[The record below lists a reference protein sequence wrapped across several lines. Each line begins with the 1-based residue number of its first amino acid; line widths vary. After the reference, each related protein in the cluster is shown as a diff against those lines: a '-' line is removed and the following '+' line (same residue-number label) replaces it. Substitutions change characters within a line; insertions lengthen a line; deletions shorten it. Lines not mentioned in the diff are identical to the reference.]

1 MGRPRLLR
9 VGMAALL
16 AATRPGQAASRDLA
30 IPSHGFVLAASF
42 VAPEGPGPFPAVVL
56 LAGSGPETRSD
67 LKPMATQLVARGWA
81 ALIYD
86 KRGSGFSTGD
96 WTATSLSDLADDAVA
111 ALATLAS
118 QREVDRRH
126 IGLWGNSQS
135 GWIAPMA
142 ANRSDLSMFVVVT
155 TGGGATPKQ
164 VERFGYEQSLSDAR
178 LTPEQLAAA
187 HAALETYFQYLATGE
202 GRAQLK
208 TDLMAAGNKP
218 WANALG
224 LARVLPT
231 EGSRRAWQWVANYD
245 PAADIARLRIPT
257 FVLLAGADDESPLA
271 DALLGWSKSLAA
283 AGDPRS
289 RILLVPAAGHGMT
302 IGGHHER
309 LADNVY
315 APGVFDAVVSWERLV
330 ASGSAPAR

>member
-1 MGRPRLLR
+1 MGKPRRLQA
-9 VGMAALL
+9 VGLAALL
-16 AATRPGQAASRDLA
+16 AAPRPGQAASRDLT

-42 VAPEGPGPFPAVVL
+42 IAPEGPGPFPAVVI

-67 LKPMATQLVARGWA
+67 LRPMAAQLVARGWA
-81 ALIYD
+81 TLIYD
-86 KRGSGFSTGD
+86 KRGSGLSTGD

-111 ALATLAS
+111 ALAALAS
-118 QREVDRRH
+118 QREVDRRRL
-126 IGLWGNSQS
+126 GLWGNSQS
-135 GWIAPMA
+135 GWVAPMA
-142 ANRSDLSMFVVVT
+142 ANRSDLSTFVVVT

-187 HAALETYFQYLATGE
+187 HSALEAYFRYLRTGE

-208 TDLMAAGNKP
+208 SDLMAAANKP
-218 WANALG
+218 WADALG

-231 EGSRRAWQWVANYD
+231 EEGRRVWQWVADYD
-245 PAADIARLRIPT
+245 PATDAARLRIPT
-257 FVLLAGADDESPLA
+257 FVLLAGLDDESPLA

-289 RILLVPAAGHGMT
+289 RILLMKSKWS
-302 IGGHHER
+302 R
-309 LADNVY
+309 LALSTQSTSSNSS
-315 APGVFDAVVSWERLV
+315 ASQLLGVSRV
-330 ASGSAPAR
+330 